1 MKSDI
6 IRIDN
11 QGSGFQD
18 ALAETAKAAQYREL
32 NHKEALQLQLC
43 TEEMPPFVRVLQK
56 ERGGRHLLG
65 KAAGRL

>member
-18 ALAETAKAAQYREL
+18 ALAETAKAAQYTTR
-32 NHKEALQLQLC
+32 KRCSFSYAPRKC
-43 TEEMPPFVRVLQK
+43 
-56 ERGGRHLLG
+56 
-65 KAAGRL
+65 

>member
-18 ALAETAKAAQYREL
+18 ALAETAKAAQYR
-32 NHKEALQLQLC
+32 K
-43 TEEMPPFVRVLQK
+43 PR
-56 ERGGRHLLG
+56 
-65 KAAGRL
+65 RLRNTASSTTRKRCSFSYAPRKC